1 MADYRKNSVHCHS
14 SFCDGK
20 NTLEEMA
27 EAAWK
32 QGLQMIGFSG
42 HSHTPCDLSYCMSL
56 EGTGQYRASIA
67 GLKRRYQGRLD
78 ILCGLE
84 WDLFSDTDPGMFDYF
99 IGCTHYIRGPR
110 TGRYY
115 PVDWRKEDFR
125 ACMEQEFSGDGF
137 AMAEHYFSQVVGLSK
152 KRPDILGHFDLI
164 KKLNG
169 NGEFFDENDPRYRR
183 AALTALEKVFL
194 NCRLLEI
201 NTGAVSRGYRN
212 DFYPADFLLER
223 WRELGGDVI
232 ITADAHSVDTLT
244 AYYDEAA
251 EAAKKAGVSRVM
263 VLTKN
268 GFEECELV

>member
-1 MADYRKNSVHCHS
+1 MADYRKSSVHCHS
-14 SFCDGK
+14 SLCDGK

-32 QGLQMIGFSG
+32 QGLQTIGFSG
-42 HSHTPCDLSYCMSL
+42 HSHTPCDISYCMSP
-56 EGTGQYRASIA
+56 EGTGQYLASIA
-67 GLKRRYQGRLD
+67 GLKHRYQGWLD

-84 WDLFSDTDPGMFDYF
+84 WDLFSDTDPENFDYF
-99 IGCTHYIRGPR
+99 IGSVHYIRGPE

-115 PVDWRKEDFR
+115 AVDWEKEELME
-125 ACMEQEFSGDGF
+125 CMKQEFSGDGL
-137 AMAEHYFSQVVGLSK
+137 AMAERYFSQVSELSK

-169 NGEFFDENDPRYRR
+169 SGEFFDENAQRYRKV
-183 AALTALEKVFL
+183 ALTALEKAFL
-194 NCRLLEI
+194 NCHLLEI
-201 NTGAVSRGYRN
+201 NTGAVSRGYRK

-223 WRELGGDVI
+223 WRELGGDIV
-232 ITADAHSVDTLT
+232 ITADSHSADTLT

-251 EAAKKAGVSRVM
+251 KAAKKAGFSRVM